1 MILSKWKKNDCV
13 IYAAIAILCQW
24 RSLLTSV
31 VRAWT
36 TRNCQTG
43 SWTLVA
49 VNALGLSEVN
59 RWSVFVLVKSSLSW
73 RRKMGDK
80 EQNIFMA
87 KLAEQAERYEGK
99 GGGFRRHRWVI
110 SVTIAYESWS
120 VVVLIRQKAALRAF
134 YYQFDVSTVTGFLF
148 HLEVSLPRYPL
159 PDIFACWR
167 EMISSGFLFLANECL
182 IHNMR
187 AWSSIFVSHLLAL
200 VLLPRSLGRKA
211 TSLVIFFVLSYAKS
225 VVYVCLL
232 LFAQYLG
239 FVGFLGEN
247 FVYGLFLTSC

>member
-1 MILSKWKKNDCV
+1 MFHMYDLPKAWCFQNEKKNYCV

-99 GGGFRRHRWVI
+99 GDGFRRHRWVI
-110 SVTIAYESWS
+110 SVTIAYESSS
-120 VVVLIRQKAALRAF
+120 VVVSIRQKAALRAF
-134 YYQFDVSTVTGFLF
+134 YYQFDVSTVTVGFSF
-148 HLEVSLPRYPL
+148 VWKCRCR
-159 PDIFACWR
+159 DIL
-167 EMISSGFLFLANECL
+167 GL
-182 IHNMR
+182 IY
-187 AWSSIFVSHLLAL
+187 LLAG
-200 VLLPRSLGRKA
+200 VKW
-211 TSLVIFFVLSYAKS
+211 
-225 VVYVCLL
+225 
-232 LFAQYLG
+232 YLQG
-239 FVGFLGEN
+239 F
-247 FVYGLFLTSC
+247 SSWQMSA